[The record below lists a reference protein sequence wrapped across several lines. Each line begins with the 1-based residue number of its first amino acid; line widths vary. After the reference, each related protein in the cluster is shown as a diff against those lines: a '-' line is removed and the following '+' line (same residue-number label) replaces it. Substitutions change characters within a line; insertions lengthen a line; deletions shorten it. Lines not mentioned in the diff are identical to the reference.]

1 MTKLLTTQAT
11 KIDKSQ
17 NDDWVNVIMYLDP
30 LYRKEVCLGASA
42 GCRKSCL
49 INSGR
54 MVMPNAVNARRA
66 RTELYYNDP
75 EVFMMQ
81 LRGEIMQALA
91 TAMKQGKR
99 LAVRLNGTSDLD
111 WSEVYSEFPQV
122 QFYEYTKRPELVEKF
137 KEFANVDLTFSKHEN
152 HTEEQVIK
160 VLDSGTNVAVVFASE
175 VPEVHFSRPV
185 INGDDHDRR
194 FEDFK
199 GAIVGLKL
207 KGTKATKEFAIK
219 RGFAI

>member
-17 NDDWVNVIMYLDP
+17 NDNWVNVIMYLDP

-54 MVMPNAVNARRA
+54 MIMPSAVNARKA
-66 RTELYYNDP
+66 RTELYFNDP

-81 LRGEIMQALA
+81 LKGEIMQALA
-91 TAMKQGKR
+91 QAMKQGKR

-111 WSEVYSEFPQV
+111 WSEVYRDFPTV

-152 HTEEQVIK
+152 HTEAQVLK
-160 VLDSGTNVAVVFASE
+160 VLDSGTNVAVVFAGN
-175 VPEVHFSRPV
+175 VPENYIARPV
-185 INGDDHDRR
+185 INGDEHDRR
-194 FEDFK
+194 FEDAK
-199 GAIVGLKL
+199 GMIVGLKL
-207 KGTKATKEFAIK
+207 KGTKATKEFAVK
-219 RGFAI
+219 RGFAV